1 MNVRPVVVLEVGTYR
16 TIALAG
22 DVASDG
28 TPRLLGLAQRE
39 SAGMRKGTVFERDQ
53 VSQGVE
59 HVLSALRGEAGCD
72 ISQVLLLCSQGDVRD
87 VPVSASVDVEGGE
100 DGVVSP
106 DDADAAAKALAE
118 AAAVPDGRISM
129 GLFPAGFTLDDGSM
143 RILEPVERH
152 ARRLT
157 AHGLLLHTDD
167 HLLGDLVAAVQ
178 QGGTAA
184 VSDEFFTGLA
194 AATVSLTEEQK
205 RDGALL
211 IDFGAG
217 STSWCG
223 YAGGVPV
230 CGGSLAVGGDHV
242 TNDIFLA
249 FRTGSRLMAERLK
262 VESAT
267 VDLASVG
274 HDERVPVPVAFGA
287 PDREVSRFALAQVAE
302 IRMRETLEI
311 VRERLR
317 AQGSLDRFGAVV
329 LSGGGARL
337 RGLAGMVAEVFA
349 APVFAPSF
357 ASGDPRIDSEPFLYA
372 APWGCLRSALI
383 RARQAVADRR
393 RGIFERLLGGDGGR
407 G

>member
-1 MNVRPVVVLEVGTYR
+1 MTVRPIVVLEVGTYR

-22 DVASDG
+22 AVAPDG

-39 SAGMRKGTVFERDQ
+39 TAGMRKSTVYDRDQ

-59 HVLSALRGEAGCD
+59 HVLAALRGEAGCD

-87 VPVSASVDVEGGE
+87 AAVSASVDVEDGE
-100 DGVVSP
+100 EGVVSP
-106 DDADAAAKALAE
+106 DDAAAAAAALEA

-129 GLFPAGFTLDDGSM
+129 GLFPAGFTLDDGTM

-167 HLLGDLVAAVQ
+167 HLLGDLVSAVQ
-178 QGGTAA
+178 QGGTATVA
-184 VSDEFFTGLA
+184 DEFFTGLA

-242 TNDIFLA
+242 TNDLYLA
-249 FRTGSRLMAERLK
+249 FHTGSRLMAERLK

-267 VDLASVG
+267 VDLSSVG
-274 HDERVPVPVAFGA
+274 RNERAPVPVAFGA
-287 PDREVSRFALAQVAE
+287 PDREISRLALAQVAE
-302 IRMRETLEI
+302 VRMRETLEI

-329 LSGGGARL
+329 LSGGAARL
-337 RGLAGMVAEVFA
+337 RGLAAMVADVFA
-349 APVFAPSF
+349 APAYAPSF
-357 ASGDPRIDSEPFLYA
+357 ASGDPRIDAEPFLYA
-372 APWGCLRSALI
+372 APWGCLRSALV
-383 RARQAVADRR
+383 RARQEAADRR
-393 RGIFERLLGGDGGR
+393 RGFFGRLLGRDGNR
-407 G
+407 D